1 MGLYL
6 AGYFSMLAGETAW
19 LPDTHFFVYFSVT
32 LLVISALAMLSIKL
46 RKFATFL
53 ILSTAA
59 MIIFRLYIGD
69 KYQIG
74 GRELTATMVQVW
86 AMCSIGIIHFVVPNR
101 LTEPVLILLPVVA
114 CGYFLYFSVLRN
126 IQIAFN
132 LFEINSLVKAG
143 EVTGSQYQLLVES
156 LPEYYLSSFASGL
169 CGLFLV
175 AVYFAANW
183 PKLSCF
189 KNVA

>member
-74 GRELTATMVQVW
+74 GREFTATMIQVW
-86 AMCSIGIIHFVVPNR
+86 AMGSIGLIHFVVPNR
-101 LTEPVLILLPVVA
+101 LTEPVLILLPIAA

-126 IQIAFN
+126 IQITFN
-132 LFEINSLVKAG
+132 LFEINTLVKAG

-156 LPEYYLSSFASGL
+156 LPEYYLSSFACGL

-175 AVYFAANW
+175 AVYFSANW